1 MRNFPYFSISPI
13 MTNLRL
19 LGCVLP
25 LTMLLP
31 ACGTMPDWMSA
42 SGPSAAQIETV
53 PESETIAGVHLL
65 DVDDALARKLA
76 SATRPVRFDQVFPH
90 QLSKDHLVG
99 PGDVIEI
106 SVWEAPP
113 TMLFGAVTLD
123 PGTGTPST
131 RPVVFPEQMVA
142 SDGKISIPF
151 AGRIPVEGRSTQQI
165 ELEITRRLSGKAN
178 QPQVLARVMKNN
190 TANVTVVGDVKS
202 SVRMP
207 LTARGER
214 LLDALAAGGGVSQPV
229 HRMAVQISRAEVT
242 ATMPLDLIIRDPGQ
256 NIPLQPG
263 DVVTALFQSQSFSI
277 LGATGKNEEIPFEAK
292 GISLAQALARA
303 GGLAD
308 NRADARG
315 VFVFRF
321 ADKQQ
326 VAPDST
332 LLSASDGTIPVVY
345 RINLRDPAAFFATQN
360 FQVRDKDVIY
370 VANSPE
376 AELNKF
382 LRLIVTVASPATTLN
397 RAFQ

>member
-1 MRNFPYFSISPI
+1 MCNFSYFSIFPT

-25 LTMLLP
+25 LTMLLS
-31 ACGTMPDWMSA
+31 ACSTMPDWMSA

-76 SATRPVRFDQVFPH
+76 SATRPVRFDQVFPP
-90 QLSKDHLVG
+90 QLSRDHLVG
-99 PGDVIEI
+99 PGDVIEV

-113 TMLFGAVTLD
+113 TMLFGAVSLD
-123 PGTGTPST
+123 PGTGVPST

-151 AGRIPVEGRSTQQI
+151 AGRIPVAGRSPQQV
-165 ELEITRRLSGKAN
+165 ELEIVRRLSGKAN
-178 QPQVLARVMKNN
+178 QPQALVRVIRNN
-190 TANVTVVGDVKS
+190 TANVTIVGDVKN

-214 LLDALAAGGGVSQPV
+214 LLDALAAGGGVNQPV
-229 HRMAVQISRAEVT
+229 HLMTVQISRAEVT
-242 ATMPLDLIIRDPGQ
+242 ASMPLDLIIRDPGQ

-263 DVVTALFQSQSFSI
+263 DVVTALYQSQSFSI

-360 FQVRDKDVIY
+360 FQVRNKDVIY